1 MKKKRTYGMILSVLL
16 CTLLSGCAAETVLDE
31 VPKDYRVSSVEP
43 EDGSGTVQ
51 VVQPEV
57 SGGSSSEAEESTP
70 EPTEEAVFLSS
81 DAYEYARHNLNE
93 TEQVWY
99 DEIRQHLG
107 SYGKE
112 TKLDRTG
119 LKAGLVEEDVDRIFQ
134 CVLNDHPELFFVEGY
149 SYTKFTRGDEVV
161 SIQFSGTYSVDE
173 ETALRRR
180 EEIEAAVVEILQGI
194 GEGADEYEKV
204 KYVYDTVIHSTD
216 YDISAPDNQNIYSVL
231 VNRRS
236 VCQGYAKAAQ
246 YLLNRMGVECTLVL
260 GTVETGEGHA
270 WNLVKIDGSFYFLD
284 ATWGDASYRMD
295 GGGQGQYAMPEIN
308 YDYLNV
314 TTAELLKTHTINN
327 CVPMPACVSTE
338 ANYYYREGALF
349 TSYDKEQM
357 QALFDRTRE
366 QGRTDVTIKCATDE
380 CYSQVLDTLIQ
391 GQGIFEFLDS
401 AGGSVAYAQNDKQRS
416 LTFWVTN
423 E

>member
-1 MKKKRTYGMILSVLL
+1 MKKKRMYGRILSALL
-16 CTLLSGCAAETVLDE
+16 CILLCGCAAEDVLDD
-31 VPKDYRVSSVEP
+31 VPKDFRVSGAES
-43 EDGSGTVQ
+43 EDGRGTVHAA
-51 VVQPEV
+51 QPAS
-57 SGGSSSEAEESTP
+57 SGGSSPEEESAP
-70 EPTEEAVFLSS
+70 EPAKEAVFLSE
-81 DAYEYARHNLNE
+81 AAHEYARQNLSE
-93 TEQVWY
+93 TEQLWY
-99 DEIRQHLG
+99 DEIRQQLG
-107 SYGKE
+107 AYGKE
-112 TKLDRTG
+112 TKLDREG

-149 SYTKFTRGDEVV
+149 SYTKFTRGDETV
-161 SIQFSGTYSVDE
+161 SIQFSGTYSMDE
-173 ETALRRR
+173 ETALQRR
-180 EEIEAAVVEILQGI
+180 EEIEAAAAEILQGI
-194 GEGADEYEKV
+194 GEDAGEYEKV
-204 KYVYDTVIHSTD
+204 KYVYDTVIQRTD
-216 YDISAPDNQNIYSVL
+216 YDINAPDNQNVYSVL

-236 VCQGYAKAAQ
+236 VCQGYAKAVQ

-295 GGGQGQYAMPEIN
+295 DGGMGQYAMPEIN

-327 CVPMPACVSTE
+327 CVPMPACVSLE

-349 TSYDKEQM
+349 TAYDKAQV
-357 QALFDRTRE
+357 QALFDKTKE
-366 QGRTDVTIKCATDE
+366 QGRTEVTVKCASEE
-380 CYSQVLDTLIQ
+380 CYRQVLDTLIQ
-391 GQGIFEFLDS
+391 EQEIFSFLDS
-401 AGGSVAYAQNDKQRS
+401 AGGSVAYAQNDKQLS